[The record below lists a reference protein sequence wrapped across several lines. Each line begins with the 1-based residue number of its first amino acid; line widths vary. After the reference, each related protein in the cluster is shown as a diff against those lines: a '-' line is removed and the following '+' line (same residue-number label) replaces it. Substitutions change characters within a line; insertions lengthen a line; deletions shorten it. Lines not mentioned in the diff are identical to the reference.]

1 VTTILRQR
9 LLILYTRTPDLKSPV
24 GAWAIYD
31 ATGKEHHTTG
41 DSDVPPYPSVFT
53 AMEDGWRVMQFPQ
66 QFPAY
71 PGMELST
78 SYLRFE
84 YILEKL
90 EEVETKGGRHGE

>member
-1 VTTILRQR
+1 MPNLRQK
-9 LLILYTRTPDLKSPV
+9 LLILYSRTPDLKSEV
-24 GAWAIYD
+24 GAWTVYD
-31 ATGKEHHTTG
+31 ATEEAHHTTG
-41 DSDVPPYPSVFT
+41 DSETPPYRSVFD
-53 AMEDGWRVMQFPQ
+53 AMKDGWRVIQFPQ

-90 EEVETKGGRHGE
+90 GEVPNGG